1 MGTARRSRFRSR
13 ALRAVATLAVAGG
26 VFAGLQVASA
36 ATAAAV
42 GTVQVIAGQVSV
54 SNSLSPKFAPPAVC
68 PSGTKV
74 LGGGGWVFVNGRTPD
89 SERVV
94 LSEMRPAPSTTGGRD
109 TFEAGAFELSPGT
122 NANWSLQAFAVCA
135 PPIAGLHLVVGRSIS
150 SNSLQRALVDCG
162 SNNEAIYGVGS
173 RILGANG
180 QATLIGETS
189 ETSHQAL
196 AQAREDV
203 DGFSGIWELDVF
215 AVCGPFPVNYGT
227 SFGLS
232 SLNPTSDPVQVAF
245 SRCGSGKL
253 LGMGAEIVNAIPGTG
268 LQVVFPG
275 SPIESSGVEATP
287 TNATWGPTTVQG
299 ICGD

>member
-54 SNSLSPKFAPPAVC
+54 SNSLSPKFAP
-68 PSGTKV
+68 
-74 LGGGGWVFVNGRTPD
+74 
-89 SERVV
+89 ERVV